1 MSAEREEEG
10 WESEEKDW
18 RVSKAAVWEGSSVR
32 RLGSM
37 VEGIGGSEDRGGRGS
52 ALSGGGRRRDSHV
65 FRSIC
70 RLDRGTVLALLL
82 SMFEGWEKAPARTEL
97 FVAPGLVSWL
107 DSTRS

>member
-65 FRSIC
+65 CRSIR
-70 RLDRGTVLALLL
+70 RLERGTVLALLL
-82 SMFEGWEKAPARTEL
+82 CSRVGRKLQPVPSYL
-97 FVAPGLVSWL
+97 LLQVLYLG
-107 DSTRS
+107 